1 MDMPKEAKEINVL
14 KESFEKKEFSN
25 NDENKFIEPN
35 VDVNVQNNEGNTSEN
50 NKFLKNSD
58 INNQLVEEEKIT
70 KEKENDIGISNKEN
84 INLDNDRKKLD
95 YNEENNKENDEI

>member
-1 MDMPKEAKEINVL
+1 MPKEAKEINVL

-25 NDENKFIEPN
+25 NDDNKFIQPN
-35 VDVNVQNNEGNTSEN
+35 LDVNVQNNEGNTSEN

-70 KEKENDIGISNKEN
+70 KEKENDLGISNKEN
-84 INLDNDRKKLD
+84 INSDNDRKKLD

>member
-1 MDMPKEAKEINVL
+1 M
-14 KESFEKKEFSN
+14 
-25 NDENKFIEPN
+25 
-35 VDVNVQNNEGNTSEN
+35 
-50 NKFLKNSD
+50 KNSD

-84 INLDNDRKKLD
+84 INLDTDRKKLD